1 MSENE
6 DKRHEVT
13 EEPAT
18 HKKKAQAFLF
28 ALLGILVVVMIVDV
42 IRKSGGSDEN
52 ETPPAVAAIATSPV
66 QIRSFDERVEEA
78 KRVQAH
84 QAQTSEIKATPAE
97 IVKQVQQ
104 SRENEKEQRVSGWGS
119 TQHEKTPAEI
129 YLQAEQMRVLE
140 SRRSRLKVELT
151 NNRGGVIP
159 GASAAPTG
167 GTYPRGQG
175 LSAERTFIQDELV
188 RVRAIQ
194 EKLLN
199 GETPS
204 ASGGGFSQPQH
215 VTAQNAADYQVG
227 QPVIEQGQPKPGQV
241 LLSTGTV
248 ISAALDQMT
257 MSDVTG
263 AFRAIIT
270 RDVYDP
276 SQRFV
281 LLPKG
286 AKLVGKAIRLKAVNE
301 PIQNRMVLAMNWCVL
316 PNGKRISFNKTVSM
330 DSAGVAALKD
340 QVNYHLIPQVLGVA
354 AYALL
359 SSETSRSGSGDNTDS
374 TYEGDVGTAMREQFA
389 PMVSKFL
396 NLVPTVTLRP
406 GTPMRVFIED
416 DLFITPWDRVYSRV
430 IPSA

>member
-52 ETPPAVAAIATSPV
+52 ETPPSVAAIATSPV

-84 QAQTSEIKATPAE
+84 QAQTAEIKATPAD

-119 TQHEKTPAEI
+119 TQQEKTPAEI

-159 GASAAPTG
+159 VASAAPTG

-175 LSAERTFIQDELV
+175 LSAERTFIQDELA

-204 ASGGGFSQPQH
+204 ASGGSFTPQQH

-241 LLSTGTV
+241 LLATGTV